1 MKKIFFTLSIVFLSL
16 STYGQTNKEIAG
28 VYIRKAQ
35 ANYSSLKLDE
45 ASKNFERAV
54 KLLDLSLIHI

>member
-1 MKKIFFTLSIVFLSL
+1 MSL

-54 KLLDLSLIHI
+54 KLLDTITEANVARLGSQYILN